1 MKNINTYLFPLLISS
16 IVLIFSSCLTDEE
29 KEERTYAMEMAELD
43 ELLEKVSNDGYDI
56 DTTDLGVYY
65 IVYEEGNTGIP
76 SPLEGDTITIDYT
89 GYFTDGSVFDSSK
102 NYFTDGL
109 WTFKFMDEEVG
120 LIPGMTDGLSIMHT
134 GGVYDLIIPSSLAYG
149 ATGSG
154 LVPPYTSLIF
164 TVTLHQVKPVAE

>member
-1 MKNINTYLFPLLISS
+1 MKNLKYTVLLVLFG
-16 IVLIFSSCLTDEE
+16 IVFLFSSCLTDEE

-76 SPLEGDTITIDYT
+76 SPAEGDTITIEYT

-102 NYFTDGL
+102 NYFPDGL
-109 WTFKFMDEEVG
+109 WTFIFMDEEVG

-134 GGVYDLIIPSSLAYG
+134 GAIYDLIIPSSLAYG
-149 ATGSG
+149 PTGSG

-164 TVTLHQVKPVAE
+164 TVTLHELKPVAE